1 MTNPFD
7 RTLYLGYDIDD
18 RVPYATYGRF
28 LGASRDAYVSAFIF
42 FEAFS
47 CQSYFDHCHL
57 SIEINKNVQ
66 TKNRLNRSRT
76 Y

>member
-42 FEAFS
+42 LKPLVVKVILTTA
-47 CQSYFDHCHL
+47 
-57 SIEINKNVQ
+57 
-66 TKNRLNRSRT
+66 T
-76 Y
+76 